1 MTVEQTNVAVLVEE
15 YVTFVQEA
23 SVRRIPHP
31 ESESDAS
38 LRETLIANGDW
49 TPGAADALIEL
60 ARGYGIF
67 MLRNA
72 LALAVAL
79 DIEDGSLGY

>member
-1 MTVEQTNVAVLVEE
+1 MPPAQTNVAVLADQ
-15 YVTFVQEA
+15 YTTLVQEA
-23 SVRRIPHP
+23 HARILRHRGRDSTASVRK
-31 ESESDAS
+31 E
-38 LRETLIANGDW
+38 LVGTGDW
-49 TPGAADALIEL
+49 TPQAADALIDL
-60 ARGYGIF
+60 ARRYGVF